1 MKPAARL
8 PSTAFTSGFT
18 LLEISIV
25 LVIASMLVGL
35 GAVMAGS
42 LMSENELQKA
52 VTQIETMGV
61 EAVRR
66 ASSTRRQQV
75 ILFHED
81 RCELMDESGELVRTV
96 KLPAS
101 GKLTLQQYYA
111 KDLDDAA
118 GQSLR
123 VLPGCLLLPCRLV
136 LSAAGGA
143 YEFVLDPLTGGY
155 RPE

>member
-1 MKPAARL
+1 MIDKEQRAKAAAKAGVPRHVAIIMDGNGRWAQSRGL
-8 PSTAFTSGFT
+8 PRA
-18 LLEISIV
+18 
-25 LVIASMLVGL
+25 VGHR
-35 GAVMAGS
+35 
-42 LMSENELQKA
+42 
-52 VTQIETMGV
+52 MGV

-75 ILFHED
+75 ILFQED

-96 KLPAS
+96 KLPTS
-101 GKLTLQQYYA
+101 GKLELQQYYA

-136 LSAAGGA
+136 LTASGGS